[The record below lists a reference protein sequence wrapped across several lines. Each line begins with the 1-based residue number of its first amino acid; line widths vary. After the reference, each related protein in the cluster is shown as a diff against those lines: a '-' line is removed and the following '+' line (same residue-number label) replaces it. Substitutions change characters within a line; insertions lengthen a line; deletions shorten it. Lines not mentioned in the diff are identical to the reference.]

1 MRDECTLLIVDTVEI
16 LFQIVIAF
24 GAARLLARIGERV
37 GLPGVIG
44 ELMAGAILGPQLLH
58 VIEANEFLESLAE
71 LGVILMLFM
80 AGLETHVRH
89 LLAVRVSAMGVAL
102 FGAVLPFAAGILA
115 SWAFGY
121 GLAESLFVATA
132 FMATSVGITVRVLG
146 DLGMQDRRSVK
157 IILASAVLDD
167 ILGLLALVVVTA
179 LALGRAN
186 YAEIIF
192 LAVEAIT
199 YIAFVA
205 MMGPWVVSRI
215 SHLLC
220 RLPKNLLFE
229 LSVVWMLT
237 LSLLAEYIGLAAII
251 GAFLAGLIM
260 SELREHTEL
269 EHQFQPLSWFFVPF
283 FFVLMGTYIDFTA
296 FADPLVLGATL
307 AFTVLAIATKY
318 YGARLGA
325 RGETRQ
331 VAREVGVG
339 MVPRGEVGIVVAGV
353 ALSTGAIGES
363 VYTAVVAMVVL
374 TTFISPFLMKVVY
387 RRAESPQELTTGG

>member
-1 MRDECTLLIVDTVEI
+1 
-16 LFQIVIAF
+16 
-24 GAARLLARIGERV
+24 
-37 GLPGVIG
+37 
-44 ELMAGAILGPQLLH
+44 
-58 VIEANEFLESLAE
+58 
-71 LGVILMLFM
+71 MLFM

-89 LLAVRVSAMGVAL
+89 LVAVRASAIGVGI
-102 FGAVLPFAAGILA
+102 FGAVLPFAAGLLA

-121 GLAESLFVATA
+121 SLPESLFVATA

-146 DLGMQDRRSVK
+146 DLGMQQRRSVK

-192 LAVEAIT
+192 LALEAVT

-205 MMGPWVVSRI
+205 MMGPWVVNRVH
-215 SHLLC
+215 HLLC

-229 LSVVWMLT
+229 LTVVWMLA
-237 LSLLAEYIGLAAII
+237 LSLLAEFIGLAAII

-269 EHQFQPLSWFFVPF
+269 ERQFQPLSWFFVPF

-296 FADPLVLGATL
+296 FGDPLVLAATL
-307 AFTVLAIATKY
+307 SFTVLAVATKY
-318 YGARLGA
+318 YGARLGS
-325 RGETRQ
+325 RRETKQ

-353 ALSTGAIGES
+353 ALATGAIGES

-374 TTFISPFLMKVVY
+374 TTFISPFLMKNIYGRVQ
-387 RRAESPQELTTGG
+387 SPPQVSEEC